1 MNNNIEASKPI
12 AINQEQ
18 IKVIVGSLRKYAVD
32 LEKVKSRADEIW
44 EKCETYLD
52 DNIINSIDTVK
63 DINRKRYNSALEELN
78 NYINK
83 LETVANIW
91 QDTEEQI
98 KSSSIELENIF
109 SEIGK
114 TLSGLVNNKNN

>member
-12 AINQEQ
+12 AINQDQ